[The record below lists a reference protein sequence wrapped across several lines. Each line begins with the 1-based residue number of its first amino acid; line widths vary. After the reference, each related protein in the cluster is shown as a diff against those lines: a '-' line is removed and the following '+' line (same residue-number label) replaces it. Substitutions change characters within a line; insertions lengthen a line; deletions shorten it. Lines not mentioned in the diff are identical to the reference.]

1 MYPPQTPT
9 TAISLHALHT
19 PTAAAFPELRYDSAA
34 PKEGGVVGLFPNP
47 LQGYPNFSTP
57 YSAPYSAPP
66 QVSLAHQVSEPE
78 LVGIR
83 ATAASLN
90 SIASMI

>member
-9 TAISLHALHT
+9 TATPLHALHT
-19 PTAAAFPELRYDSAA
+19 PTAAAFPELRYDAA
-34 PKEGGVVGLFPNP
+34 TTKEGSVVGLFPNP
-47 LQGYPNFSTP
+47 LQGFPNFSTP
-57 YSAPYSAPP
+57 YSALP
-66 QVSLAHQVSEPE
+66 QMDLARQVSEPE

>member
-9 TAISLHALHT
+9 TAVSLHALHT
-19 PTAAAFPELRYDSAA
+19 PTVAAFPELRYDSAA
-34 PKEGGVVGLFPNP
+34 SKHGGIVGLFPNP
-47 LQGYPNFSTP
+47 LQGYPNFST
-57 YSAPYSAPP
+57 PYSAPP